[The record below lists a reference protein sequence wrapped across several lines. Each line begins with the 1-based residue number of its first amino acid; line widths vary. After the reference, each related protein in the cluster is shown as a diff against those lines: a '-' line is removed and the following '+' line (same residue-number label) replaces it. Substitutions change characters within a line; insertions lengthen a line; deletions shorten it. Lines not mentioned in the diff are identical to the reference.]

1 VVADLRVV
9 GDSLGSL
16 ATQMQS
22 AAGLLDNAVSG
33 LAGREG
39 AVGHSGVSSAVAGFE
54 RHWGDGR
61 TRVRE
66 QAVTLAQVLSDS
78 VATFDEAEAQIAAS
92 LDTASSGPV
101 VTGVQ
106 VAR

>member
-1 VVADLRVV
+1 VADLKVV
-9 GDSLGSL
+9 GESLGSL
-16 ATQMQS
+16 ATRMDT
-22 AAGLLDNAVSG
+22 AAGLLDNEVSG
-33 LAGREG
+33 LCGREG
-39 AVGHSGVSSAVAGFE
+39 AVGHTGVVAAVAGFE

-66 QAVTLAQVLSDS
+66 QAVRLGQVLRDS
-78 VATFDEAEAQIAAS
+78 VATFEQAEAQIASS

>member
-1 VVADLRVV
+1 MADLRVV

-16 ATQMQS
+16 ASRMDT
-22 AAGLLDNAVSG
+22 AAGLLDNEVSG
-33 LAGREG
+33 LSGRQG
-39 AVGHSGVSSAVAGFE
+39 AVGHAGVVAAVAGFE

-66 QAVTLAQVLSDS
+66 QAVTLGQVLRDS
-78 VATFDEAEAQIAAS
+78 VATFEQAEAQIASS
-92 LDTASSGPV
+92 LDTGTGPV